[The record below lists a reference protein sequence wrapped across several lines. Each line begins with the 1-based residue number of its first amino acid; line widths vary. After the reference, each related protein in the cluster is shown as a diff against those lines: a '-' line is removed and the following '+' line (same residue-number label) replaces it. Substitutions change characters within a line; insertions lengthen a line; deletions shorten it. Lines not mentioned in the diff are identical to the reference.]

1 MQIIID
7 TDTISDSDRALLTS
21 LLGTAPMPA
30 PVDFPAVI
38 KKVGEAAK
46 KATSVVKPPVAK
58 EAGDPAD
65 AVAAE
70 PERPSADRDL
80 SPTWFPAPTM
90 ADAVTA
96 EPEPEAPTMADALA
110 AATQAV
116 SKGGSA
122 KVKAALAVVSSKRVS
137 EMKVEDIPAFLAALS
152 AE

>member
-30 PVDFPAVI
+30 RVPRTPKAPKGDAAEPVPPAVA
-38 KKVGEAAK
+38 VEPEP
-46 KATSVVKPPVAK
+46 VPP
-58 EAGDPAD
+58 
-65 AVAAE
+65 AVAA
-70 PERPSADRDL
+70 
-80 SPTWFPAPTM
+80 
-90 ADAVTA
+90 
-96 EPEPEAPTMADALA
+96 EPEAPTMADALA

-122 KVKAALAVVSSKRVS
+122 KVKAALAVVDSKRVS
-137 EMKVEDIPAFLAALS
+137 EMKVEDISAFLAALS

>member
-7 TDTISDSDRALLTS
+7 TDTITDSDRALLTS

-30 PVDFPAVI
+30 RVPRTPKVPKDDAVAAAEPV
-38 KKVGEAAK
+38 
-46 KATSVVKPPVAK
+46 PP
-58 EAGDPAD
+58 

-90 ADAVTA
+90 ADAVTP

-116 SKGGSA
+116 SSGGSA
-122 KVKAALAVVSSKRVS
+122 RVKAALASVSSKRVS
-137 EMKVEDIPAFLAALS
+137 EMKVEDIPAFLDALS
-152 AE
+152 AG

>member
-21 LLGTAPMPA
+21 LLSAPMPA
-30 PVDFPAVI
+30 RVPVDFPAAV

-46 KATSVVKPPVAK
+46 KAASVVKPPVAK
-58 EAGDPAD
+58 EAGDDPAD
-65 AVAAE
+65 AVTVAE
-70 PERPSADRDL
+70 ERL
-80 SPTWFPAPTM
+80 WFGPGRKQP

-116 SKGGSA
+116 SKGEQA
-122 KVKAALAVVSSKRVS
+122 RVKAALASVSSKRVS

-152 AE
+152 AG